1 MEKETKGKANTV
13 QIQYYQS
20 PMRDIDTRFFR
31 EQALYV

>member
-13 QIQYYQS
+13 LSIS
-20 PMRDIDTRFFR
+20 MRDIDTRFFR